1 MRELQLDERN
11 NVVNILIHGAING
24 SNFGD
29 CIFAH
34 IFYESLSKKGT
45 VDFVKM
51 PKFGLCDYLSKE
63 ILEYTPSFNK
73 IKEADCLVYMSGGY
87 FGDTTN
93 SWREAVKRYFRY
105 FRIAEHFIKCNKPIY
120 ICGIGGGPVNNGFLR
135 NKIVR
140 ILNKAQ
146 FVSVRDQETADYFY
160 QNGVKRTILVTTDSA
175 LSIKNRKLP
184 ALDSKINVL
193 THDKKN
199 IFFHVY
205 GSDKSNKE
213 LADKIL
219 PALNRFLDDHS
230 GEYRVFVGTDNI
242 SRNKIKE
249 LDIFRNLIG
258 DKVAVDYTCTWGM
271 CSLLKNMDTAIT
283 VKLHVG
289 IISALYEKSV
299 ISFPRHINKTKRFY
313 NQIGFSERCM
323 LLKDINIEGVY
334 SMLCKFMDKKISID
348 PELVEK
354 SNINLQPIVEKGE

>member
-1 MRELQLDERN
+1 MDERN